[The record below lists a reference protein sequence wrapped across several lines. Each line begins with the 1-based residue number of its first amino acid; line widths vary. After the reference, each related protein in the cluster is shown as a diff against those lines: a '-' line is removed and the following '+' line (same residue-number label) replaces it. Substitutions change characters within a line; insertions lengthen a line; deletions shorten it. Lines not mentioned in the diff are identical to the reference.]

1 MVTPP
6 PTPAGNAAGWTISEL
21 TLILLRQFK
30 RLLAEREVALTDAQ
44 MREIAEAVA
53 ERRPLP
59 SPAPD
64 IRAALVDVVGGSV
77 ARLREWD
84 LTFAASLRTEMTDL
98 TALWQT
104 TADFLDVANEKVN
117 AEIRIGAGS
126 ALLALLGDA
135 DHADYLLQAIE
146 HDLRVHGDL
155 DVDAVIARRALLHAA
170 NIPPEHDDWLEQ
182 ARAWAGGR

>member
-6 PTPAGNAAGWTISEL
+6 PTPAGNVAGWTIAEL

-59 SPAPD
+59 EPAPE

-84 LTFAASLRTEMTDL
+84 LTFEQSLQTEMTDL

-104 TADFLDVANEKVN
+104 TAEFLDVANEKVN

-126 ALLALLGDA
+126 SLLALLGDA
-135 DHADYLLQAIE
+135 SGAAYLLAAIQ

-155 DVDAVIARRALLHAA
+155 DADAMIARRALLYAA
-170 NIPPEHDDWLEQ
+170 DVPPDADDWLE
-182 ARAWAGGR
+182 RVGAWVNG